1 MISRAAL
8 TKRLSIALDALGLAG
23 VDELAPSR
31 EASYL
36 LLAAVRGV
44 VPFSEQIVAHE
55 RMWTLDG
62 TGPMLARLFADARRV
77 NRFTLGRAPAVR
89 VSSGIII
96 DVHDTS
102 QSHFMTGI
110 QRVVRSVLPD
120 WSREHEPQLVA
131 WSTGYRSLRGL
142 SNLELARVVSSGA
155 GASHAR
161 RASNEIIVPFRATF
175 VLPEIAVDYR
185 RAGRIQSISESS
197 ASWSGAVGFDCIPVT
212 TAETA
217 GKGMPGAFARY
228 LASLESFDRVAPISE
243 SAATE
248 FHGWREMVHGAGL
261 DGPRIITVELPTATE
276 LPHDAERPKDAR
288 AELSIGATE
297 RVVLSVGSHEPRKNH
312 LALLQA
318 AELSWRAGTEF
329 CLVIVGGNSW
339 ATSGFERA
347 LARARGRG
355 RRVISLTAAD
365 DQLVAALYRT
375 AEFSVFPSLN
385 EGFGLP
391 IVESI
396 SSGTPVITSNFGSM
410 RELAEGRG
418 GLLVDPRDD
427 AALADAFTELLGDP
441 VRLAALRA
449 EAAAVQP
456 DDWAG
461 YSRDLWNALTDQT
474 A

>member
-1 MISRAAL
+1 
-8 TKRLSIALDALGLAG
+8 
-23 VDELAPSR
+23 
-31 EASYL
+31 
-36 LLAAVRGV
+36 
-44 VPFSEQIVAHE
+44 
-55 RMWTLDG
+55 
-62 TGPMLARLFADARRV
+62 
-77 NRFTLGRAPAVR
+77 
-89 VSSGIII
+89 
-96 DVHDTS
+96 
-102 QSHFMTGI
+102 
-110 QRVVRSVLPD
+110 
-120 WSREHEPQLVA
+120 
-131 WSTGYRSLRGL
+131 
-142 SNLELARVVSSGA
+142 
-155 GASHAR
+155 
-161 RASNEIIVPFRATF
+161 
-175 VLPEIAVDYR
+175 
-185 RAGRIQSISESS
+185 
-197 ASWSGAVGFDCIPVT
+197 
-212 TAETA
+212 
-217 GKGMPGAFARY
+217 
-228 LASLESFDRVAPISE
+228 
-243 SAATE
+243 
-248 FHGWREMVHGAGL
+248 MVHGAGL